1 MKNVREI
8 QAQQRRKIMR
18 FITLLLLI
26 VNNVP
31 RDRSVW
37 MHPRTD
43 GWFIL
48 ADQFYTDAQWYENF
62 RVSKRTF
69 LFVAG
74 HIEDN
79 VKQKTTVTREPV
91 GVQKQASRKIVN
103 WGG

>member
-1 MKNVREI
+1 MKNVQEI
-8 QAQQRRKIMR
+8 EAQQRRKKMR

-37 MHPRTD
+37 MHPCTD

-74 HIEDN
+74 HIEDD
-79 VKQKTTVTREPV
+79 V
-91 GVQKQASRKIVN
+91 
-103 WGG
+103 